1 LSFYVIGQ
9 PPAPPGCSSPLLL
22 DIGGA
27 PENLTESGP
36 NPRNSCYNKDRGH
49 SQEDLMGTLH
59 PSKQNKKKKRVRG
72 TVDRITAGIVVIL
85 IRHPDAGKDEPDTY
99 LEIYVPVE
107 KFKKRVPREG
117 DYVSVDIEQND

>member
-1 LSFYVIGQ
+1 MPSAPAGFLRLSFYVIGR
-9 PPAPPGCSSPLLL
+9 PFASPGRASPLQL

-36 NPRNSCYNKDRGH
+36 N
-49 SQEDLMGTLH
+49 
-59 PSKQNKKKKRVRG
+59 
-72 TVDRITAGIVVIL
+72 
-85 IRHPDAGKDEPDTY
+85 AGKDEPDTY